1 MKKKCL
7 IVSLFVLSS
16 CVNAMEK
23 NITGWNPKQYAEGSS
38 PQFSAAME
46 VLSSINFAKTDNVI
60 DIGCGDGQVTFEIA
74 KRVPDGMVNGIDS
87 SLKMVEFASKR
98 YNDRA
103 NLSFECVDITKKY
116 PSEQK
121 FDFAFSFAS
130 FAWIKEQQDA
140 LINIADTLKQ
150 GGMFVGG
157 IAHRDS
163 PYLRARL
170 NVMSI
175 LKWVW
180 SFVDYMPPYFA
191 LTEEEMKN
199 LCEKAQLKV
208 IQISRNGTPYTF
220 KNRQEFV
227 KFILALPV
235 QTERVPADRHEEF
248 ANDIIDEYIK
258 EVPNLVNNDGSI
270 QLVISRMTVIAQ
282 KK

>member
-1 MKKKCL
+1 MNKKCFM
-7 IVSLFVLSS
+7 VSLLALSS

-23 NITGWNPKQYAEGSS
+23 NITGWNPKQYTEGSS

-46 VLSSINFAKTDNVI
+46 VLSFINLPEAANVI
-60 DIGCGDGQVTFEIA
+60 DIGCGTGIITDRIA
-74 KRVPDGMVNGIDS
+74 NKVPVGIVKGIDS
-87 SLKMVEFASKR
+87 SPAMVESASNK
-98 YNDRA
+98 YNDKA

-130 FAWIKEQQDA
+130 FAWIKEQQEA

-157 IAHRDS
+157 IAHEDS

-170 NVMSI
+170 NIMST

-180 SFVDYMPPYFA
+180 SFEGYMPFYFP
-191 LTEEEMKN
+191 LTEEKMKK
-199 LCEKAQLKV
+199 LCEKAQLNI

-258 EVPNLVNNDGSI
+258 EVPNLVNDDGSI
-270 QLVISRMTVIAQ
+270 KLIISRMTVIAQ
-282 KK
+282 KQ